1 MNDRK
6 VNIKAVMSETGLTLE
21 QLAELA
27 EMRNSKAIYK
37 WAYDREKN
45 GIRPTYETL
54 AKLLEAGASV
64 ESLFGVNY
72 KAGEKIIEKELT
84 PDDFMRGLKKAL
96 ADLGKS

>member
-6 VNIKAVMSETGLTLE
+6 VNIKAVMSETGLTFE

-72 KAGEKIIEKELT
+72 KAGEKNHRKRI
-84 PDDFMRGLKKAL
+84 DSG
-96 ADLGKS
+96 